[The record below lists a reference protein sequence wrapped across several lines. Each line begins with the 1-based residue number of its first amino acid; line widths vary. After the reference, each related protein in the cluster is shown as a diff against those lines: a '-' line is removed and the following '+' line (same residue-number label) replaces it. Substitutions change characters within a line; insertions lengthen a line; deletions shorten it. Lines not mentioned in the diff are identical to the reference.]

1 MKRIISVLVEKD
13 AGGLVR
19 IISLLTRRRFQI
31 ESITMAACERKCYE
45 RITIVVINQSDG
57 SDAASQLTKQ
67 IKKLI
72 NVVNAQ
78 DITYLP
84 LVQRELVLV
93 KLQVNIIEREEIIG
107 LAEIFR
113 FKITDITEST
123 LILEVTADPG
133 KITALQKIL
142 QKYNILQLSRTGEI
156 AIARES
162 SVSTS
167 SLKEYPDFEA
177 DTSKNSFKN
186 VEELFY
192 KDYYKPLETLVN
204 RTKKA

>member
-1 MKRIISVLVEKD
+1 MKRTISVLVEKD

-31 ESITMAACERKCYE
+31 ESITMASCERKCYE

-67 IKKLI
+67 IKKLL
-72 NVVNAQ
+72 NVVSVQ

-84 LVQRELVLV
+84 LVQRELVLI
-93 KLQVNIIEREEIIG
+93 KLQVSVLEREEILN
-107 LAEIFR
+107 LAQVFR

-123 LILEVTADPG
+123 LILELTADPG
-133 KITALQKIL
+133 KIVALQKIL
-142 QKYNILQLSRTGEI
+142 EKYNILQLSRTGEI
-156 AIARES
+156 ALTRES

-167 SLKEYPDFEA
+167 SLKEYPEFEA
-177 DTSKNSFKN
+177 DTGRNHFKN
-186 VEELFY
+186 IEELFY
-192 KDYYKPLETLVN
+192 KDYYKPSEG
-204 RTKKA
+204 